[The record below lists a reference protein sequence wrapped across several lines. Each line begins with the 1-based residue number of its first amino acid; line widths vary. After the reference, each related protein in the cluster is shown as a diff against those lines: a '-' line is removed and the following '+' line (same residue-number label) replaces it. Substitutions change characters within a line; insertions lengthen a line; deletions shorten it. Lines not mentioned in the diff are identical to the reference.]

1 MLAFYYCNQI
11 SKITNLRRGKVYFGL
26 QFLRFQSMVS
36 LPIAF
41 EPLMRQHIIVEE
53 AAHLIGAEKQE
64 KEETSILQLSIRG
77 HTSND

>member
-1 MLAFYYCNQI
+1 
-11 SKITNLRRGKVYFGL
+11 
-26 QFLRFQSMVS
+26 MVS